1 MGGSFLN
8 TDMTRHTTYP
18 RAQTT
23 YESWFR
29 PFACCV
35 GLLAMFYRG
44 SQPNG
49 LMAGSRQASGDCSLS
64 AGRILPLWLGT
75 GCKGRKAKCPFSTAG
90 AGFALGRGA
99 AKRAHHITW
108 APHAVPYRKVC
119 GDLRRLGQIILAW
132 ENLSP
137 VVLPE
142 ANDRTATMTEQRQK
156 RQDSTK
162 QATRLQQPSR
172 SRYSFNTTAL
182 LNSVLLAA

>member
-35 GLLAMFYRG
+35 GLFAMFYRG
-44 SQPNG
+44 SQSIG

-99 AKRAHHITW
+99 AIRPHHPTQS
-108 APHAVPYRKVC
+108 AARCAYRRFVVIC
-119 GDLRRLGQIILAW
+119 ADLGKSFWREKTCRLLSCQRR
-132 ENLSP
+132 P
-137 VVLPE
+137 
-142 ANDRTATMTEQRQK
+142 TEQRQ
-156 RQDSTK
+156 
-162 QATRLQQPSR
+162 
-172 SRYSFNTTAL
+172 
-182 LNSVLLAA
+182 